1 MSKVLLKPD
10 SSLNVGKIVC
20 VGQNYILHIEELKS
34 KRSKDPLIF
43 LKPSTALLLEG
54 YSIILPD
61 FSNEIHHETELALLI
76 GRKAKNISKS
86 DWKDYVIGAGIALD
100 LTLRDV
106 QREAKNHGHPWT
118 ICKGFDGS
126 CPISSFTPLKNISD
140 VQNLNIELYINNTL
154 RQKGYTGDMI
164 WPVDEV
170 LVFISK
176 IFTLEPGDIILTGT
190 PAGVGEIKSGDHLR
204 AQITDLGKI
213 EFDVA

>member
-1 MSKVLLKPD
+1 MSRVLLKPE
-10 SSLNVGKIVC
+10 STLGVGKIVC

-43 LKPSTALLLEG
+43 LKPSTAILSEG
-54 YSIILPD
+54 NPIILPD
-61 FSNEIHHETELALLI
+61 FSDEIHHETELALLI
-76 GRKAKNISKS
+76 GKKAKNISKS
-86 DWKDYVIGAGIALD
+86 DWKNYVVGAGIALD

-106 QREAKNHGHPWT
+106 QREAKKNGHPWT

-126 CPISSFTPLKNISD
+126 CPISSFTPLQNISD
-140 VQNLNIELYINNTL
+140 IQKLNIELYINNTL

-190 PAGVGEIKSGDHLR
+190 PAGVGKIKSGDHLR
-204 AQITDLGKI
+204 AQISDLGMV